1 MVDEVEVREMLK
13 TEIKQFYTTIV
24 ENVNS
29 YYCWIPIAV
38 FVSGVGLPVGIAMNG
53 NNLLFSIA
61 TAIMQKS
68 FEGFAM
74 KWKENIDLSCLLKA
88 N

>member
-1 MVDEVEVREMLK
+1 MLK

-29 YYCWIPIAV
+29 YYCWVPIAV
-38 FVSGVGLPVGIAMNG
+38 FVSGVGLPVALNG
-53 NNLLFSIA
+53 NNLLFSIE

-68 FEGFAM
+68 YERFAM
-74 KWKENIDLSCLLKA
+74 KRKDNIDLSCLLKA